1 MGLWDEVEG
10 CLLPTSCTSP
20 SQASPDQLPFFEKPL
35 HASTGRD
42 DHYSANVS
50 PQVSCY
56 SYFCSI
62 SFSPSHLT
70 RATVDMALQVNQ
82 DLLDHLVAKS
92 YLVLLFPLLLFPL
105 ALVLYLYNT
114 PSSWKVSQIFLYLV
128 CLKS

>member
-1 MGLWDEVEG
+1 
-10 CLLPTSCTSP
+10 
-20 SQASPDQLPFFEKPL
+20 
-35 HASTGRD
+35 
-42 DHYSANVS
+42 
-50 PQVSCY
+50 
-56 SYFCSI
+56 
-62 SFSPSHLT
+62 
-70 RATVDMALQVNQ
+70 MALQVNQ